1 MRLQA
6 NKIKKTTNS
15 IPIVTFESG
24 LNNRQVLVLN
34 LVMHPLTI
42 KLNEQTNVFTIT
54 DLNSALRH
62 QKKPNKL

>member
-24 LNNRQVLVLN
+24 LNNRKVLVLN

-62 QKKPNKL
+62 Q